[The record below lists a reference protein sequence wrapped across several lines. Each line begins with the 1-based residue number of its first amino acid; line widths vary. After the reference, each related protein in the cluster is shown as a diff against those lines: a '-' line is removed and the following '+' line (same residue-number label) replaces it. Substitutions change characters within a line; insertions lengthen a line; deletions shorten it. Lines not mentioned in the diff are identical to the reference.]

1 MSGDLEV
8 KSSNN
13 AMETSEYEERFFH
26 DSSYTSLYI
35 HSKEL
40 LYATIYDKR
49 QLFYASRNK

>member
-1 MSGDLEV
+1 
-8 KSSNN
+8 
-13 AMETSEYEERFFH
+13 METSEYEERFFH